1 MENKTQAV
9 TQTNP
14 QQEVDYSKW
23 YFKYD
28 PTTYAFIPG
37 AVHEKVDNST
47 DVEPTGLMNP
57 VWSPST
63 NTWTGKTYAE
73 FAQEQQANAQPVSD
87 PVQKQIAGLTQMII
101 AQQAELATLKA
112 QQTTTA
118 TATAQPSQTASQT
131 TSQSASQSTT
141 QSASQS
147 TSQSTSAVTGG
158 TTNV

>member
-1 MENKTQAV
+1 MAENTDNTQ
-9 TQTNP
+9 QT
-14 QQEVDYSKW
+14 VDTIKW

-28 PTTYAFIPG
+28 PATYAFIPG

-63 NTWTGKTYAE
+63 NTWTGQTYEE
-73 FAQEQQANAQPVSD
+73 FAQEQQAKYKPVSD
-87 PVQKQIAGLTQMII
+87 PVQKQIAGLTQMMI
-101 AQQAELATLKA
+101 AQQVELAMLKA
-112 QQTTTA
+112 QKATV

-141 QSASQS
+141 QSASES
-147 TSQSTSAVTGG
+147 TSQSTSAVAGG